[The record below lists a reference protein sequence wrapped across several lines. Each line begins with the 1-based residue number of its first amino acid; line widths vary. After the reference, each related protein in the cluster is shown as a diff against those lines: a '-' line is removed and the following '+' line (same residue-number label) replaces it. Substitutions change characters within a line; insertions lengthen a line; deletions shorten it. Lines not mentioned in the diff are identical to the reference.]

1 MNLYKVVIDKKDT
14 IVSSG
19 VSSFPTFDL
28 INLGG
33 VGELLENISLS
44 STSVP
49 DGDTEDLFN
58 TIDLILQNWN
68 DNEEIEK
75 HKKELE
81 ALYRELEQSIK
92 NDIINKINEERSFL
106 LVEENRMKLYRDSI
120 DDLQFTIQ
128 KKILNYSVLD
138 RSERQCR
145 PLSDTINI
153 EDIAQQTRQWRKN
166 LRTQSNHLAL
176 RQNEYIKFISAK
188 EIAQVINDTNNID
201 LKEADKNLKAAFIK
215 TIANADTLI
224 ESIKSTK
231 VASWIKELIYKK
243 NSGSYNYTSLPLQLK
258 EDQTTVNIQILPK
271 KEEYD
276 LQSYQTEI
284 SFPIRKKV
292 FTGIGMSFYY
302 AGFSNNESYS
312 IQSMVSD
319 NESMSYNIVDE
330 KNAKGELGLT
340 SLLHFGYRPFY
351 DWCDKGD
358 RIAFNLVV
366 GPALSLTNPIKP
378 RIAVGGGIAIGRRN
392 MLTINALCL
401 AGYIEKKS
409 EQHNVNTGITV
420 KPENITVAK
429 LDGSA
434 AYSLGYIYKF

>member
-1 MNLYKVVIDKKDT
+1 
-14 IVSSG
+14 
-19 VSSFPTFDL
+19 
-28 INLGG
+28 
-33 VGELLENISLS
+33 
-44 STSVP
+44 
-49 DGDTEDLFN
+49 
-58 TIDLILQNWN
+58 
-68 DNEEIEK
+68 
-75 HKKELE
+75 
-81 ALYRELEQSIK
+81 
-92 NDIINKINEERSFL
+92 
-106 LVEENRMKLYRDSI
+106 
-120 DDLQFTIQ
+120 
-128 KKILNYSVLD
+128 
-138 RSERQCR
+138 
-145 PLSDTINI
+145 
-153 EDIAQQTRQWRKN
+153 
-166 LRTQSNHLAL
+166 
-176 RQNEYIKFISAK
+176 
-188 EIAQVINDTNNID
+188 
-201 LKEADKNLKAAFIK
+201 
-215 TIANADTLI
+215 
-224 ESIKSTK
+224 
-231 VASWIKELIYKK
+231 
-243 NSGSYNYTSLPLQLK
+243 
-258 EDQTTVNIQILPK
+258 QILPK